1 MTKSRMM
8 LLGAAVLVGVMSLSG
23 CAGPGGASRSTV
35 EAADLVGTWTI
46 DETFSG
52 PEQPF
57 IAIVDDGT
65 WIGSDGCNR
74 VQGTWELGDAG
85 ALTTTA
91 GPSTLMA
98 CDGAQLPLAMALAT
112 YVQLSGD
119 TLTISSSRDS
129 TVTTLVRSTDP
140 AVGIV
145 DSPVGQWV
153 ESDDMDA
160 PFLTISADGTLSG
173 NDGCNNLFGEWA
185 LADDGAVQL
194 GPLGSTRKFCEG
206 VDTWLSLA
214 ETARIQ
220 GGVMTIQ
227 DADGET
233 LGQLSAF

>member
-1 MTKSRMM
+1 MTKSRLMS
-8 LLGAAVLVGVMSLSG
+8 LGAVVLVGVLALAG
-23 CAGPGGASRSTV
+23 CASPGGASRTAV
-35 EAADLVGTWTI
+35 NAADLVGTWTI
-46 DETFSG
+46 DESFSG

-57 IAIVDDGT
+57 IAIIDDGS

-112 YVQLSGD
+112 FVQLSGD

-160 PFLTISADGTLSG
+160 PFLTLSADGTLSG
-173 NDGCNNLFGEWA
+173 SDGCNNLVGEWT

-194 GPLGSTRKFCEG
+194 GPLASTRKFCEG

-227 DADGET
+227 DAAGET

>member
-1 MTKSRMM
+1 MASSRS
-8 LLGAAVLVGVMSLSG
+8 AAVTAVVLAGMVALAG
-23 CAGPGGASRSTV
+23 CASPGGASRSAV
-35 EAADLVGTWTI
+35 DPAALVGTWTI
-46 DETFSG
+46 AETFSG

-85 ALTTTA
+85 AITTTA

-112 YVQLSGD
+112 FVQVSGD

-153 ESDDMDA
+153 ESDDSDA

-173 NDGCNNLFGEWA
+173 GDGCNNLVGDWT
-185 LADDGAVQL
+185 LGDDGAVQL
-194 GPLGSTRKFCEG
+194 GPLASTRKFCEG

-220 GGVMTIQ
+220 GGVMTVQ
-227 DADGET
+227 DAAGEV
-233 LGQLSAF
+233 LGQLTSR

>member
-1 MTKSRMM
+1 MTKFRVTS
-8 LLGAAVLVGVMSLSG
+8 LVVGVVAGMLALAG
-23 CAGPGGASRSTV
+23 CASPGGASRSAV
-35 EAADLVGTWTI
+35 DAAELVGTWTI
-46 DETFSG
+46 DETFAG

-65 WIGSDGCNR
+65 WVGSDGCNR
-74 VQGTWELGDAG
+74 VQGTWELGDSG
-85 ALTTTA
+85 DLTTTA

-153 ESDDMDA
+153 ESDAPDA
-160 PFLTISADGTLSG
+160 PFLTISADGTVSG
-173 NDGCNNLFGEWA
+173 SDGCNNLIGGWT

-227 DADGET
+227 DAAGET